1 MAAAARKTD
10 SGGGVEA
17 ALSAIDGLT
26 FREMLELSRLVHLQ
40 AEDRKLEEP
49 QHFAEL
55 LADTCDSF
63 FEPEE

>member
-1 MAAAARKTD
+1 M
-10 SGGGVEA
+10 EA

-26 FREMLELSRLVHLQ
+26 FREMLALSRLVQLQ
-40 AEDRKLEEP
+40 AEGRTLTEP

-63 FEPEE
+63 FDGED

>member
-1 MAAAARKTD
+1 MPATRTKP
-10 SGGGVEA
+10 GRGGVEA

-49 QHFAEL
+49 QHYAEL
-55 LADTCDSF
+55 LADTCDSY
-63 FEPEE
+63 FEPEG

>member
-1 MAAAARKTD
+1 MPAATKN
-10 SGGGVEA
+10 SGGGGMEA

-26 FREMLELSRLVHLQ
+26 FREMLALSRLVQLQ
-40 AEDRKLEEP
+40 AEGRTLTEP

-63 FEPEE
+63 FDGED